1 MAQVIHH
8 GDDFHKGAGTGSQ
21 SSADAL
27 FSMYNQRAEKYDE
40 KMTESWKGDAEG
52 ILVFT
57 GLFSATVAQLLA
69 SSLQNLQPNP
79 QAQDASAFYLARIYQ
94 LTPGSNASSIPLPF
108 DPSTFAPP
116 TSALWVNAL
125 WSLSLVISLVCAL
138 LATLLQQWARRYLR
152 ITQTAHNPR
161 RRARIR
167 ELMVKG
173 VEKLRLRWMV
183 EALPALL
190 HVSVFLFLSG
200 FVIFLYN
207 INHTIFVIMV
217 ACVGA
222 CTGVYLCIGL
232 LPIIRYDSPYYTP
245 FSTLVWVA
253 MTGVLW
259 LALRLFHYITSRWG
273 VCRAAAPWALKLAVD
288 FRQRMLRGL
297 MKEVED
303 LSQTRSSHLDTPAIS
318 RMFGSLDGEDDDL
331 EQFLAGIPGFYG
343 STQVKKDEQVL
354 EHLNG
359 EKLPTAIVSFMNRS
373 SFFNSPPE
381 PAEQGRIAICLKAIT
396 ADPLL
401 LQCTFRQTLQSMD
414 SNIFRCVDFIRLALA
429 QSHSKDADPWVKHYA
444 RCTVAVAISRIHDY
458 NDDWIGIVQRHL
470 GLPKSLLK
478 KYCARGDSVRLS
490 NLTHLIQE
498 LKTSHFNNS
507 DQFKPGKVWRNV
519 LVETRKL
526 RTTNITPEVQ
536 HEFCNQWNDLV
547 DVESGPTR
555 FRSGS
560 SNAKQILSHICA
572 IHLTLH
578 EGMPTAF
585 SAPANDHAGVLRPYP
600 RCNVPPHRV

>member
-1 MAQVIHH
+1 M
-8 GDDFHKGAGTGSQ
+8 
-21 SSADAL
+21 
-27 FSMYNQRAEKYDE
+27 E
-40 KMTESWKGDAEG
+40 
-52 ILVFT
+52 T
-57 GLFSATVAQLLA
+57 GLFSVTVAQLLA

-79 QAQDASAFYLARIYQ
+79 QNASTFYLARIYQ

-108 DPSTFAPP
+108 NPSTFVPP

-152 ITQTAHNPR
+152 ITQTAHNPQ

-167 ELMVKG
+167 ELMVEG
-173 VEKLRLRWMV
+173 VERLRLRWMV
-183 EALPALL
+183 AALPALL
-190 HVSVFLFLSG
+190 HISVFLFLAG

-207 INHTIFVIMV
+207 INHTIFVIMI

-222 CTGVYLCIGL
+222 CSGFYLCIGL
-232 LPIIRYDSPYYTP
+232 IPIIRYDSPYYTP

-253 MTGVLW
+253 MTGILW
-259 LALRLFHYITSRWG
+259 LALRLFHYITSRWN

-318 RMFGSLDGEDDDL
+318 RMFGSLDGEDHDL

-343 STQVKKDEQVL
+343 STQVKRDEQVL

-373 SFFNSPPE
+373 LFSNSPPK
-381 PAEQGRIAICLKAIT
+381 PAEQGRIAICLNAIT

-414 SNIFRCVDFIRLALA
+414 SNIFRCVDFVHLALA
-429 QSHSKDADPWVKHYA
+429 QSHSKEDANPWVKHYA
-444 RCTVAVAISRIHDY
+444 RCTVAVAINRIHDY
-458 NDDWIGIVQRHL
+458 NDNWTGIVQRHL

-478 KYCARGDSVRLS
+478 KYRAQGDSVRLS
-490 NLTHLIQE
+490 NLTHLIRE
-498 LKTSHFNNS
+498 LTTSYFNNR
-507 DQFKPGKVWRNV
+507 DQFEPGKVWRNV
-519 LVETRKL
+519 LVETCKL
-526 RTTNITPEVQ
+526 RTTNIAPEVQ
-536 HEFCNQWNDLV
+536 HEFCLQWNGLV
-547 DVESGPTR
+547 DVVSGPTR

-560 SNAKQILSHICA
+560 SNAIQILSLIRA
-572 IHLTLH
+572 IHFALH
-578 EGMPTAF
+578 GDVPTA
-585 SAPANDHAGVLRPYP
+585 SANNHDGAPTASLYP
-600 RCNVPPHRV
+600 RCNIPSHSV